1 MVVVCSTFYLVMGI
15 VPCLHEKPLC
25 LQANDR
31 VGKDSAV
38 KIDCTAPFL
47 RSELLPFDTF
57 GMSLDAAGRR
67 ATLRS
72 ASASSQKSAD
82 EEEELAL
89 EVLPA
94 SNDDAALPV
103 HMRRLHI
110 HQDPEQASGET
121 QALADLQARF
131 EDLEVR
137 YKQDLQGLKTKQ
149 ARLQAAIKEENLRE
163 QETHVWAP
171 TKGKLS

>member
-1 MVVVCSTFYLVMGI
+1 
-15 VPCLHEKPLC
+15 
-25 LQANDR
+25 
-31 VGKDSAV
+31 
-38 KIDCTAPFL
+38 
-47 RSELLPFDTF
+47 
-57 GMSLDAAGRR
+57 MSLDAAGRR

-72 ASASSQKSAD
+72 ASASGSAD

-89 EVLPA
+89 EVFPA
-94 SNDDAALPV
+94 TSNDDAALPA
-103 HMRRLHI
+103 HMRRLLI
-110 HQDPEQASGET
+110 HQDPEQDSGET

-131 EDLEVR
+131 EALEVR